1 MAPLA
6 HTNRYLILPMN
17 KKSIALIFPK
27 TTFLEYK
34 MSFQPLGLMYLGA
47 QLEKQGHSVE
57 FFDLNEDALPQ
68 DGDFDQIWVSA
79 TSPQIYETKR
89 IATETAGWTKTKR
102 ILGGAGPWASPDTH
116 KEINYDLIIGGECDH
131 PDTVSTIV
139 EMADNSEK
147 GTYRL
152 FPVHKNLEWVIPPL
166 NRYANR
172 YKAYMTDLG
181 TDIRHRMISITS
193 SRGCMMNCAFCEVGR
208 HGVIFG
214 MVRYEP
220 LAIVEQQ
227 IKNCVADGWT
237 GIAYYDDVFPIQKPR
252 TLAIME
258 LHKQYGIKFRCFLR
272 TDIIMKYGGY
282 EYLKQMRDGGLIE
295 IFVGV
300 ESADNKIKDGIDKGT
315 TIEQDTQVLEWCR
328 KLGITYK
335 ASFILGLPGETKQ
348 SIDKTRKWILEQN
361 PQGMRI
367 QVERLI
373 PFKGTPLGDHPEKF
387 DIHYDSLP
395 DDEWFYAGDLSN
407 MESFVSTTNLTRQE
421 IDTEWKNLLKEM
433 KDRGFRS

>member
-1 MAPLA
+1 
-6 HTNRYLILPMN
+6 MN
-17 KKSIALIFPK
+17 KKSIALVFPK

-47 QLEKQGHSVE
+47 QLEAQGHKVD
-57 FFDLNEDALPQ
+57 FLDLNEDELPK
-68 DGDFDQIWVSA
+68 DGDYDQLWVST
-79 TSPQIYETKR
+79 TSPQIFETKR
-89 IATETAGWTKTKR
+89 IAQVTDGWTKTKR
-102 ILGGAGPWASPDTH
+102 ILGGAGPWANPDTH
-116 KEINYDLIIGGECDH
+116 KEIPYDLVFGGECDH
-131 PDTVSTIV
+131 PDTVRRIV
-139 EMADNSEK
+139 EMTESFKPERY
-147 GTYRL
+147 TL
-152 FPVHKNLEWVIPPL
+152 FPVNKNLNWVIPPL
-166 NRYANR
+166 HRYAER
-172 YKAYMTDLG
+172 YKAYMTDLN

-220 LAIVEQQ
+220 LSIVEQQ
-227 IKNCVADGWT
+227 IKNCVDAGWT

-258 LHKQYGIKFRCFLR
+258 LHKKYNIKFRCFLR

-300 ESADNKIKDGIDKGT
+300 ESADNQIKDNIDKGT

-328 KLGITYK
+328 QLGITYK
-335 ASFILGLPGETKQ
+335 ASFILGLPGENKD
-348 SIDKTRKWILEQN
+348 SLEKTRNWILAQN
-361 PQGMRI
+361 PHGMRI
-367 QVERLI
+367 QVGRLI

-387 DIHYDSLP
+387 DIHYDELP
-395 DDEWFYAGDLSN
+395 DDDWFYSGN
-407 MESFVSTTNLTRQE
+407 MEDMHSFVSTASLTRDE
-421 IDTEWKNLLKEM
+421 IDIEWRDLLKQM
-433 KDRGFRS
+433 KERGFRN